1 MLPQLCY
8 GKISFIVLV
17 PDSGSGNS
25 ADSAGV
31 ISVIAPDSCP
41 GRDLD
46 SGVSFLGLK
55 YLE

>member
-41 GRDLD
+41 GWDLD